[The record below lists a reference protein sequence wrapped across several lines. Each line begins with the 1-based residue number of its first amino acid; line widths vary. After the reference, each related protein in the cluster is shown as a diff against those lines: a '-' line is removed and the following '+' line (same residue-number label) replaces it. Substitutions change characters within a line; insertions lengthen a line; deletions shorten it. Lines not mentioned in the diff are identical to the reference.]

1 MTQSVSLR
9 QDAGTLALVDRSV
22 AGDEQAQAALYRAYV
37 DTVYRLALW
46 LLGEPSEA
54 EEVAQDVFV
63 RAFRALG
70 RYDPARASLGAWLRA
85 ITVNC
90 CRNARR
96 RRRLVQVP
104 WDSVAEHVAL
114 HVDPGPDADLRQS
127 LWTGLGSLS
136 EKQRTALVLRYFEGL
151 TYAEIAETLDCPVGT
166 VASRVGE
173 GLVALR
179 RLLEANP

>member
-1 MTQSVSLR
+1 MLQSSVLR
-9 QDAGTLALVDRSV
+9 QDAGTLALIDRCV
-22 AGDEQAQAALYRAYV
+22 AGDEQAQAALYGAYV

-46 LLGEPSEA
+46 LLGEPQEA

-63 RAFRALG
+63 KAFRALE

-85 ITVNC
+85 ITLNR

-96 RRRLVQVP
+96 RHHIVQVP
-104 WDSVAEHVAL
+104 WESVAEHAAL
-114 HVDPGPDADLRQS
+114 HQDPGPDADLRQA
-127 LWTGLGSLS
+127 LWAGLGRLG

-151 TYAEIAETLDCPVGT
+151 TYAEIAETLGCPLGT
-166 VASRVGE
+166 AASRVGE

-179 RLLEANP
+179 RVMEHG